1 MSALLLAALLAAPA
15 APRPDALQAEVDR
28 RVRAVLPK
36 VVAWR
41 RDFHQHPE
49 LGNREVR
56 TSGIVAAELKA
67 LGLEVQTGVAKTGVV
82 ALIKGGRPGP
92 VVALRADMDAL
103 PVKEELDLPFKST
116 ATGEY
121 RGQTVP
127 VMHACGHDAHTAMLM
142 GVAEAL
148 AGVRDKL
155 PGTVKLIF
163 QPAEEGPPPGEEAGA
178 ALMTKEGVMENPKVD
193 AVFGIHVFSGVPV
206 GTIAYRPRGFMAAS
220 DILDIKV
227 RGRGTHGALPWKGV
241 DPVVAAANVVV
252 ALQSVVSR
260 QTEITRAPAIV
271 TIGSIN
277 GGTRFNI
284 IPDEVLMQ
292 GTLRTFD
299 PAMRDALHEAVK
311 RTATQA
317 AAAQGATAEVTITSL
332 TPVTYND
339 PALSARME
347 PTLRRVAGTVVND
360 LEPRTVSEDFAV
372 YQQKAPGLFVF
383 VGATPPGEDMA
394 KAEPNHSPRFFVDE
408 GALEVGARTLAALAV
423 DYLAA
428 APK

>member
-1 MSALLLAALLAAPA
+1 
-15 APRPDALQAEVDR
+15 
-28 RVRAVLPK
+28 
-36 VVAWR
+36 
-41 RDFHQHPE
+41 
-49 LGNREVR
+49 
-56 TSGIVAAELKA
+56 
-67 LGLEVQTGVAKTGVV
+67 
-82 ALIKGGRPGP
+82 
-92 VVALRADMDAL
+92 
-103 PVKEELDLPFKST
+103 
-116 ATGEY
+116 
-121 RGQTVP
+121 
-127 VMHACGHDAHTAMLM
+127 
-142 GVAEAL
+142 
-148 AGVRDKL
+148 
-155 PGTVKLIF
+155 VKLIF